1 MDEQNNNQNPENDKN
16 NYIHNL
22 DDSTLS
28 NPFSNALKSINQFL
42 EKINLKKPEQARI
55 GTKETNS
62 RGFQTTS
69 KDVLEA
75 TEKKSLKAILRNAFE
90 ARQQKR
96 AEKLRAK
103 TATNTMPKYTVGE
116 QGKSTEQT
124 QTVSKD
130 PTKEF
135 IRPLTAAEKAAM
147 KAQAVQQAPN
157 LINNTVILAQT
168 EDKIEEKFDSP
179 TSGEINVDESYTQ
192 DTDNK
197 STETQEVVQ
206 APLRAENLNVENNST
221 KIVIPKTQKTTKPT
235 ENKNTQEH
243 GEIDI

>member
-62 RGFQTTS
+62 RGYQTTS

-124 QTVSKD
+124 QTVQKD
-130 PTKEF
+130 PSKEF
-135 IRPLTAAEKAAM
+135 IKPLTAAEKAAR
-147 KAQAVQQAPN
+147 KAQTVQAAPN
-157 LINNTVILAQT
+157 LVNNTVILAET
-168 EDKIEEKFDSP
+168 ESKVEEKYNAP

-206 APLRAENLNVENNST
+206 APLRAENLNVESNPT
-221 KIVIPKTQKTTKPT
+221 KIVIPENKKTTKPPIT
-235 ENKNTQEH
+235 QNTQEH